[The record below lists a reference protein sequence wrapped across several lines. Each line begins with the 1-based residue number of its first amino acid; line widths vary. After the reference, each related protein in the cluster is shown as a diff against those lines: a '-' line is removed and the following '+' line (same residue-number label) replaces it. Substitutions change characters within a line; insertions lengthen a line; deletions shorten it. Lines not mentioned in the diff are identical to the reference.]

1 MALGMASG
9 LALGMPSEM
18 ASVCSE
24 IVSGMKSEQ
33 EMELA
38 SGMVSETKLID
49 RAHLFRGDPQCVFLS
64 SSQLFTGYVSNGRDS
79 RPGGVLS

>member
-1 MALGMASG
+1 
-9 LALGMPSEM
+9 MPSEM

-24 IVSGMKSEQ
+24 IVSGMESEQ

-38 SGMVSETKLID
+38 SGMLSETKLID
-49 RAHLFRGDPQCVFLS
+49 WAHLFQGDPQCVLRS
-64 SSQLFTGYVSNGRDS
+64 SSQLFTGYDSNGHDS